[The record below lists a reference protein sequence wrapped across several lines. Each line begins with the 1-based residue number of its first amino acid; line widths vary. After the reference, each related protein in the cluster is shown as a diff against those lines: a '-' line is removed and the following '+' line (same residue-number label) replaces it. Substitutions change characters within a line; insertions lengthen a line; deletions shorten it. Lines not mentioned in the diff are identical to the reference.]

1 MITSVEL
8 EMQDCG
14 SESTDY
20 LWLGRENEFLP
31 KGKREPC
38 NSLSE
43 HLPPGVM
50 VGFSHTE
57 V

>member
-1 MITSVEL
+1 
-8 EMQDCG
+8 MQDCG
-14 SESTDY
+14 SENTDY

-31 KGKREPC
+31 KGKREP
-38 NSLSE
+38 LSE